1 MSTSSLTERYVDE
14 VVRRLPAAQRD
25 DIGEEL
31 RTTIADTVEAREAA
45 DPQSA
50 EREVLTEMGDPVRYA
65 ARYTGRPLAL
75 IGPDLYP
82 AYIRLLVLLL
92 SSVLP
97 VITTVSV
104 LVELADSGD
113 VGAAV
118 GEGVTTVLTLGAQMI
133 AVLTV
138 VFALVDRLRSRDGAP
153 ARSAAWTLADLPE
166 PRKKDKVG
174 IMDALGAAWYAL
186 LISLTV
192 WQHVAKPYGAD
203 GHGGGKAVEVLDP
216 ALWSG
221 WIWPV
226 LLGLAAMLAL
236 SAARIT
242 VRGWTVRLAAL
253 NTVAQAVFALP
264 FAWILQHR
272 MLFNPEFLKTAGTD
286 ALTQEVYSGLAVIV
300 LVLGASAVVTGFR
313 SARR

>member
-1 MSTSSLTERYVDE
+1 MSTSTLTERYVEE
-14 VVRRLPAAQRD
+14 VVRRLPADQRD

-31 RTTIADTVEAREAA
+31 RATIADTVEARAAA
-45 DPQSA
+45 DPRSA

-75 IGPDLYP
+75 IGPDHYP

-92 SSVLP
+92 STVLP
-97 VITTVSV
+97 VVTVVAV

-118 GEGVTTVLTLGAQMI
+118 GEGVTTVLTLGAQMV
-133 AVLTV
+133 AWLTLF
-138 VFALVDRLRSRDGAP
+138 FALADRFRGRDGAP
-153 ARSAAWTLADLPE
+153 ARTRAWTVTDLPE
-166 PRKKDKVG
+166 PRKKEKGGV
-174 IMDALGAAWYAL
+174 MVALGAAWYAL

-192 WQHVAKPYGAD
+192 WQHVAKPYGSD
-203 GHGGGKAVEVLDP
+203 GHGGGKSVEVLDP

-226 LLGLAAMLAL
+226 LLGLAGMLAV
-236 SAARIT
+236 SAARIS
-242 VRGWTVRLAAL
+242 VQGWTVRLAVL
-253 NTVAQAVFALP
+253 NAAARAVFALP
-264 FAWILQHR
+264 LAWVLYRR
-272 MLFNPEFLKTAGTD
+272 MFFNPEFLKTAGTE
-286 ALTQEVYSGLAVIV
+286 ALTQQVYSGVAAIV
-300 LVLGASAVVTGFR
+300 LLLAASAVWTGFR